1 MYVIFLFNEM
11 KGMSSAEELIEVWN
25 KFKSEDEPELVVN
38 WEFQDIENLGDSN
51 KVYIQNLRSLYNS
64 DVPGHWVAC
73 VRTGV
78 IYFYYDPF
86 GCILVKRGVKLF
98 KDAGYIYES
107 LNQDQNFTGENSDSC
122 GYFCIFYLL
131 NFVRK
136 FRRAGYNYAVF
147 ETSKGRFID
156 TIPAE
161 KYIKINFEKMEE
173 EITNNMS
180 VETKSNK
187 STPKETLEDDETVE
201 N

>member
-1 MYVIFLFNEM
+1 
-11 KGMSSAEELIEVWN
+11 MSSAEELIEVWN

-38 WEFQDIENLGDSN
+38 WEFQDIESLGESN

-64 DVPGHWVAC
+64 QVPGHWVAC
-73 VRTGV
+73 VRTGI

-86 GCILVKRGVKLF
+86 GCILVKRGVKMF

-136 FRRAGYNYAVF
+136 FRRAGYQYVVF
-147 ETSKGRFID
+147 ETNKQRFID

-161 KYIKINFEKMEE
+161 KHINVNIEKMEE
-173 EITNNMS
+173 EITNNLS
-180 VETKSNK
+180 VDTSHKNKNDETSQDETK
-187 STPKETLEDDETVE
+187 E
-201 N
+201 

>member
-1 MYVIFLFNEM
+1 M

-86 GCILVKRGVKLF
+86 GCILVKRGVKAF
-98 KDAGYIYES
+98 KEAGYIYES
-107 LNQDQNFTGENSDSC
+107 LNQEQNFTGENSESC

-136 FRRAGYNYAVF
+136 FRRAGYNYAIF
-147 ETSKGRFID
+147 ETSKERFID

-161 KYIKINFEKMEE
+161 KYIKINFDKMEE

-180 VETKSNK
+180 VESGKKKKHVDT
-187 STPKETLEDDETVE
+187 STDKTPNETTEEDNPTE
-201 N
+201 

>member
-1 MYVIFLFNEM
+1 M

-25 KFKSEDEPELVVN
+25 RFKSEEEPELVVN

-51 KVYIQNLRSLYNS
+51 KVYIQNLRSLYNTE
-64 DVPGHWVAC
+64 VPGHWVAC

-86 GCILVKRGVKLF
+86 GCILVKRGVKRLEG
-98 KDAGYIYES
+98 ASYIYES

-136 FRRAGYNYAVF
+136 FRRAGYNYTIF
-147 ETSKGRFID
+147 ETSKERFID

-180 VETKSNK
+180 VENGKNK
-187 STPKETLEDDETVE
+187 ENKKDEKPRESEETQI
-201 N
+201 

>member
-1 MYVIFLFNEM
+1 M

-25 KFKSEDEPELVVN
+25 RFKSEEEPELIVN

-51 KVYIQNLRSLYNS
+51 KVYIQNLRSLYNTE
-64 DVPGHWVAC
+64 VPGHWVAC

-86 GCILVKRGVKLF
+86 GCILVKRGVQRLKE
-98 KDAGYIYES
+98 ASYIYES

-136 FRRAGYNYAVF
+136 FRRAGYNYAIF
-147 ETSKGRFID
+147 ETSKERFID

-180 VETKSNK
+180 VENGKNK
-187 STPKETLEDDETVE
+187 ENKKDEKPRETEEPQI
-201 N
+201 